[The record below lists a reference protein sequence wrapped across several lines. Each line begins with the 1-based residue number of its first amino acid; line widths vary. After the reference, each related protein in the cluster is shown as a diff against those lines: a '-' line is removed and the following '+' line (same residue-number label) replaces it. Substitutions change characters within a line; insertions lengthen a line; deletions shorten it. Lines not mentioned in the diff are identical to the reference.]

1 MFSKLTILVTL
12 ITVMESLHA
21 ANVPTKKPVL
31 APTTKPVFAPTAK
44 PAKPTKNPVP
54 QPTRKPSFAPTQTMV
69 RIINTENIPLP
80 YNAYQTIRG
89 PDGRCNKY

>member
-1 MFSKLTILVTL
+1 MFSKFLILIAFVAV
-12 ITVMESLHA
+12 IANA
-21 ANVPTKKPVL
+21 ANNPTKKP
-31 APTTKPVFAPTAK
+31 AFTPTKKPVFAPTAK

-89 PDGRCNKY
+89 PNGQ